1 MADFELDFKIEDL
14 TKEVKVEFEKATER
28 VLYQWG
34 VLGVEGCVNEA
45 SAVNFENK
53 NGELV
58 DAVDTGRYRAAFGF
72 ITPENA
78 RMSGTQV
85 KSSEKNPVKPS
96 DSLLGKTSEK
106 NTVIIANNVEYA
118 KFLEVGTRYIPAR
131 HIMKNGI
138 ESKRDEMKQ
147 RAEKILKGEL

>member
-1 MADFELDFKIEDL
+1 MADFELEFKIEDL
-14 TKEVKVEFEKATER
+14 TKEVKVELEKATER

-45 SAVNFENK
+45 SAVKFENK

-58 DAVDTGRYRAAFGF
+58 DTVDTGRYRAAFGF

-78 RMSGTQV
+78 RMSGTQ
-85 KSSEKNPVKPS
+85 VKPS